1 MATLVQMLAVGTETA
16 APQTTDANAGKQTQG
31 QTHSGL
37 VAIARLENAPED
49 LRGSMLRLASIM
61 RTMLRSALTRA
72 TATTQLDTVRAS

>member
-37 VAIARLENAPED
+37 VAIAR
-49 LRGSMLRLASIM
+49 
-61 RTMLRSALTRA
+61 
-72 TATTQLDTVRAS
+72 